1 MRVEVPASKGE
12 YGRGRLWLRGSD
24 AGTPP
29 GENPDIGFDL
39 PDDAFWML
47 GHDGQSIA
55 IIPSKQLV
63 VMRLGLTPSKLGY
76 KAQGLWK
83 HWRRCGINPASVSPL
98 ARRSHDK
105 AFGMKGL
112 RRVHRVAIP
121 ALRAVNRA
129 A

>member
-1 MRVEVPASKGE
+1 
-12 YGRGRLWLRGSD
+12 
-24 AGTPP
+24 
-29 GENPDIGFDL
+29 
-39 PDDAFWML
+39 ML

-63 VMRLGLTPSKLGY
+63 VRLGLTPSKLGN
-76 KAQGLWK
+76 KAQGLADALAKVWDY
-83 HWRRCGINPASVSPL
+83 PASVSPL
-98 ARRSHDK
+98 ARHNHDK

-121 ALRAVNRA
+121 ALRTVNRA